1 MAATTNSDD
10 EELVKREAKKIKKQK
25 KKDRKEKKKADKKRS
40 EEVAEATD
48 IDGNS
53 DAPVETS
60 ISNTARES
68 QITNVTTSKA
78 SSKKGIEEQHLS
90 LPAFE
95 ASSTPPSSRHPFA
108 VDEADHCE
116 TPLRAYE
123 DILPLLDQIARAL
136 GKKDRRQLVIYDP
149 YYCDGG
155 IKRKLQH
162 LGIPA
167 KNIRNENRDFYK
179 DIAHETVP
187 PHDVVITN
195 PPYSGTHMEQLFDF
209 LSKNT
214 QQKGKEKKV
223 LRPFLLLLPHYVYTK
238 PYFCDYFRSDAR
250 GVVSLHQGRQNNT
263 ALFYLVPKFNYRYAY
278 EPPSWVN
285 HATGS
290 TALKRGK
297 TQTAP
302 FPSFWYCHVPS
313 LQQQALQNDND
324 SDWLTQT
331 FGHSGHYISTA
342 QTKLSSNTSSH
353 RLHYASCTSHLPR
366 EFKGEF
372 DVTNKRPNARSR
384 KRAAKKRYQEQHQPT
399 TQNPQKRQQ
408 QQQQQGSG
416 DPPKRK
422 KKKRY

>member
-1 MAATTNSDD
+1 MAVTACSDD
-10 EELVKREAKKIKKQK
+10 EELAKREAKKVKKQK

-40 EEVAEATD
+40 EELTEAGD
-48 IDGNS
+48 SDGNS
-53 DAPVETS
+53 AAHVEYSSLNADIQSQAKNSMTKKA
-60 ISNTARES
+60 TARK
-68 QITNVTTSKA
+68 IM
-78 SSKKGIEEQHLS
+78 EEQHLS
-90 LPAFE
+90 PPAFE
-95 ASSTPPSSRHPFA
+95 ASSVTSSSSRHPFE

-123 DILPLLDQIARAL
+123 DILPLLDQIAKAV
-136 GKKDRRQLVIYDP
+136 GKTDRHQLVIYDP

-167 KNIRNENRDFYK
+167 KNVRNENRDFYK
-179 DIAHETVP
+179 DIANQTVP

-209 LSKNT
+209 LSRNT
-214 QQKGKEKKV
+214 QQKGPEKKT
-223 LRPFLLLLPHYVYTK
+223 LTPFLLLLPHYVYTK
-238 PYFCDYFRSDAR
+238 PYFCDYFQSDAR
-250 GVVSLHQGRQNNT
+250 GVVSPQQGRKNIT

-285 HATGS
+285 HDTGS

-313 LQQQALQNDND
+313 LQQQSSQNE
-324 SDWLTQT
+324 SDWLTRT
-331 FGHSGHYISTA
+331 FGRSGHYISTG
-342 QTKLSSNTSSH
+342 QTISSNPSSH

-384 KRAAKKRYQEQHQPT
+384 KRAAKKRHQQPQELT
-399 TQNPQKRQQ
+399 TQQPQQQ
-408 QQQQQGSG
+408 KWQQQQQGSG
-416 DPPKRK
+416 NPPKRK
-422 KKKRY
+422 KKRY